1 MAKKFYVSLLLVIL
15 FVLLLSA
22 TISFAEDKSLQ
33 SPGVSGEGGSFLEKE
48 AGICAYVKA
57 NKTLDINRAKS
68 YFRTIEKEGPD
79 FVVGSVPIPGY
90 DTPEDAHMFIHKDG
104 WIIAYYSKDEPVAKI
119 IDWRSYQPGK
129 VVTKLYQALANVAG
143 GLGVSLTNVKY
154 YHYAYP
160 EANKLMII
168 VDRDSFKITI
178 PGEIP
183 IYEVNASI
191 AKRWDDSY
199 YIINVSI
206 DKLTLDITHTV
217 SVAPAFITEADKG
230 SRYNCATLFIDNTL
244 IKGFWN
250 CLFEERKAFA
260 LFIIYQE
267 K

>member
-1 MAKKFYVSLLLVIL
+1 MKRILRSVTLLTSFLIIT
-15 FVLLLSA
+15 LLIFTLA
-22 TISFAEDKSLQ
+22 FAQGTSLQ

-104 WIIAYYSKDEPVAKI
+104 WIIAYYSKAEPVAKI
-119 IDWRSYQPGK
+119 IDWKSYQPGK

-183 IYEVNASI
+183 IYEINASMRRGNNEYWI
-191 AKRWDDSY
+191 VQIS
-199 YIINVSI
+199 V
-206 DKLTLDITHTV
+206 DKLTLDVTHTIEIV
-217 SVAPAFITEADKG
+217 RQSWYTGLSTAY
-230 SRYNCATLFIDNTL
+230 SSQLSIDNVRIGDA
-244 IKGFWN
+244 IKGEPYCDF
-250 CLFEERKAFA
+250 FA

>member
-15 FVLLLSA
+15 FVLFLSA

-104 WIIAYYSKDEPVAKI
+104 WIIAYYSKAEPVAKI

-183 IYEVNASI
+183 IYEVNASMGI
-191 AKRWDDSY
+191 GDGTYRIVK
-199 YIINVSI
+199 IGV
-206 DKLTLDITHTV
+206 DKLTLDVTHTIKLE
-217 SVAPAFITEADKG
+217 SGWVAGYGNYGKL
-230 SRYNCATLFIDNTL
+230 SIDNVL
-244 IKGFWN
+244 ISEDKRQYNF
-250 CLFEERKAFA
+250 FA

>member
-1 MAKKFYVSLLLVIL
+1 MAKKFYVSLLLVVL
-15 FVLLLSA
+15 FVLFLSI

-57 NKTLDINRAKS
+57 NKTLDINRAKN

-104 WIIAYYSKDEPVAKI
+104 WIIAYYSKAEPVAKI

-191 AKRWDDSY
+191 GKGDGNYW
-199 YIINVSI
+199 IVKIGV
-206 DKLTLDITHTV
+206 DKLTLDVTHTV
-217 SVAPAFITEADKG
+217 SFDKNWNNRRG
-230 SRYNCATLFIDNTL
+230 AIFIDGIFLGGSNWEWWTPD
-244 IKGFWN
+244 F
-250 CLFEERKAFA
+250 FA

>member
-1 MAKKFYVSLLLVIL
+1 MKERFYMRVLLVGL
-15 FVLLLSA
+15 VLVALSL
-22 TISFAEDKSLQ
+22 SFTPVFAQTGSTSLQ
-33 SPGVSGEGGSFLEKE
+33 SPEVGGEGESFLEKE
-48 AGICAYVKA
+48 AGICTYVKA

-68 YFRTIEKEGPD
+68 YFRTVEKEGPD
-79 FVVGSVPIPGY
+79 FVVGSVPVPGY
-90 DTPEDAHMFIHKDG
+90 DTPEDAHMFVHKDG
-104 WIIAYYSKDEPVAKI
+104 WIIAYYSKAEPVAKI

-160 EANKLMII
+160 GANKLMII

-183 IYEVNASI
+183 IYEVNASMG
-191 AKRWDDSY
+191 RRDGNY
-199 YIINVSI
+199 GIIKVGV
-206 DKLTLDITHTV
+206 DKLTLDVIHNV
-217 SVAPAFITEADKG
+217 GLSGDRKWIV
-230 SRYNCATLFIDNTL
+230 IDGTG
-244 IKGFWN
+244 IGGWDWCEF
-250 CLFEERKAFA
+250 FA